1 MKKAVVMFFC
11 LTIMLGLC
19 ACTMEDVWRDY
30 WYEESES
37 ESTESTYQ
45 VEDDTYEH
53 KDEEEVDTR
62 ITLSPEIESWID
74 DTAEERHVLEAVI
87 EFDDNRD
94 FDIVAWASRMEAVR
108 VGYTQSEILEIIATE
123 GCNTNRFNK
132 DGNEFWT
139 TFAQMPYSMRFCD
152 SLSVEILQ
160 RFSEKMDSVLEE
172 AEISQEEWLEF
183 KGIVAEYFAQEEA
196 FWKTYHNVTDK
207 AESGYGQRCNEA
219 FRKFLEIKS
228 ELEGD
233 DQKTQEE
240 KETEIEVAY
249 EEYRAYKDTETA
261 KYKLK
266 KANAL
271 AQVKLSMSETYK
283 KVQEHLVYK
292 KLLLIWNS
300 ENWIMLKEIVR

>member
-1 MKKAVVMFFC
+1 MFLC

-19 ACTMEDVWRDY
+19 ACKMEDVWREN

-37 ESTESTYQ
+37 ESTDSTYQ
-45 VEDDTYEH
+45 MEDN
-53 KDEEEVDTR
+53 KDDYKEEVEVDTS
-62 ITLSPEIESWID
+62 ITLSPEVENWIN
-74 DTAEERHVLEAVI
+74 DTAEERYVLEAII
-87 EFDDNRD
+87 EFDNNRD
-94 FDIVAWASRMEAVR
+94 FDIASWASRMEEAR
-108 VGYTQSEILEIIATE
+108 VGYSQSEILEIIATE

-132 DGNEFWT
+132 DGKVFWE
-139 TFAQMPYSMRFCD
+139 TFAQMPYFMRFCD
-152 SLSVEILQ
+152 SLSEEMLQ
-160 RFSEKMDSVLEE
+160 HFSEKMDSVLAE
-172 AEISQEEWLEF
+172 AEISQEEWIEF
-183 KGIVAEYFAQEEA
+183 KRIATEYFAQEEV
-196 FWKTYHNVTDK
+196 FWKTYYNVTDR

-219 FRKFLEIKS
+219 FRKFLEKKA

-240 KETEIEVAY
+240 KETEIENAY
-249 EEYRAYKDTETA
+249 EEYKAYKDTETA

-271 AQVKLSMSETYK
+271 AQVKLSMSEAYK
-283 KVQEHLVYK
+283 KVQEHSVYK